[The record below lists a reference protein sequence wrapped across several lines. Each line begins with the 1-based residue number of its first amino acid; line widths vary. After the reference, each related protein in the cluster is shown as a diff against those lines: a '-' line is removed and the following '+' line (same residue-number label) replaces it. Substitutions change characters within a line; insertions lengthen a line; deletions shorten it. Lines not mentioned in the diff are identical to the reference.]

1 MLRYAVGKQDLEELL
16 MPYSTSD
23 IRNVCLVGPSHAG
36 KTLLTEALLHAGGK
50 ISEKGSIEKG
60 TTASD
65 YTARE
70 KEIGHSQFNS
80 VCHLDHEG
88 IHVNL
93 IDTPGY
99 RDFYGRALSVM
110 PATETAAVVI
120 NAQAGVEM
128 IARRMMDAAHRQ
140 RMCRMIIINQIDAE
154 DVDVEKVFK
163 DIREAFGKECLPMN
177 LPSADGKSVVD
188 CFFQP
193 EGDETLFSS
202 VKEAHTQIVDQ
213 VVEVDEE
220 LMEIYLEQGEELQP
234 EQLHDPFEK
243 ALREEHLV
251 PVCFVSAE
259 TGVGIR
265 QLLQIFE
272 RLMPNP
278 MEANPP
284 TFLMGEGADAEE
296 VEVKPDPDKH
306 AIAHVFMVNIDTFKG
321 RLGIFRIHQGTIK
334 AGNQLF
340 VGDARKPF
348 KASQLL
354 KVNGETHSK
363 TEVGVPGDICAVP
376 RVDEAHYDAVLHD
389 SHDEDHFHLKPIR
402 LPQPMFGLAIR
413 PKNDADA
420 QKTSDALHVAEA
432 EDPSLRVEHNAALNE
447 VVLRGLGELHLAT
460 VLQQIEDRHGLQIV
474 TSLPSIA
481 YRETI
486 RGKAEGHHRHKKQ
499 TGGAGQFG
507 EVYLR
512 VEPLPQGEGFE
523 FANAVV
529 GGAIPYQFIPAVENG
544 VRQVMKEG
552 AMHGYPMQDIKVTV
566 YDGKHHSVDSKE
578 IAFVQA
584 GKKAFI
590 DAVSKARPIVME
602 PIVDVEFTVPSDCVG
617 GVTGDLSSMRGMIT
631 GTETLPDNRAVVSG
645 QAPLDELQGYHSRLK
660 SLTGG
665 DGSFTMDF
673 SHYAEVPR
681 EIVERLSAVGE

>member
-1 MLRYAVGKQDLEELL
+1 
-16 MPYSTSD
+16 MPYSTAE
-23 IRNVCLVGPSHAG
+23 IRNICLVGPSHAG
-36 KTLLTEALLHAGGK
+36 KTLLTEALLFAGGK
-50 ISEKGSIEKG
+50 IAEKGSIEKG
-60 TTASD
+60 TTVSD
-65 YTARE
+65 YTPRE

-88 IHVNL
+88 THVNL

-99 RDFYGRALSVM
+99 RDFYGRAKSVL
-110 PATETAAVVI
+110 PAADTAAIVI

-128 IARRMMDAAHRQ
+128 LARRMMNAAHEQ
-140 RMCRMIIINQIDAE
+140 RMCRMIIVNQIDAE
-154 DVDVEKVFK
+154 HVDVEKVFK
-163 DIREAFGKECLPMN
+163 DIQEAFGPECLPMN
-177 LPSADGKSVVD
+177 LPSADGTSVVD

-193 EGDETLFSS
+193 EGEETAFSS

-220 LMEIYLEQGEELQP
+220 LMELYLEQGEELEA

-243 ALREEHLV
+243 ALREEHLI

-278 MEANPP
+278 TEANPP
-284 TFLMGEGADAEE
+284 KFLKAEGADAEP
-296 VEVKPDPDKH
+296 VEVVPDPSKH

-321 RLGIFRIHQGTIK
+321 RLGVFRIHQGTIN

-348 KASQLL
+348 KATQLL

-363 TEVGVPGDICAVP
+363 VETAVPGDICAVP
-376 RVDEAHYDAVLHD
+376 RVDEAHYGAVLHD
-389 SHDEDHFHLKPIR
+389 SHDEDHFHLKPIQ
-402 LPQPMFGLAIR
+402 LPRPMFGLAIR
-413 PKNDADA
+413 PQNDADA
-420 QKTSDALHVAEA
+420 QKTSDALQVAEA
-432 EDPSLRVEHNAALNE
+432 EDPSVQVEHNAALNE
-447 VVLRGLGELHLAT
+447 VVLLGLGELHLAT
-460 VLQQIEDRHGLQIV
+460 VLQQIEDRYNLDLV

-486 RGKAEGHHRHKKQ
+486 TAKAEGHHRHKKQ

-512 VEPLPQGEGFE
+512 VEPLPQGGGFE
-523 FANAVV
+523 FGSAVV
-529 GGAIPYQFIPAVENG
+529 GGAIPSQFIPAVENG
-544 VRQVMKEG
+544 VRQAMKEG
-552 AMHGYPMQDIKVTV
+552 AILGYPMQDVKVTV
-566 YDGKHHSVDSKE
+566 YDGKHHNVDSKE

-584 GKKAFI
+584 GKKAFL

-602 PIVDVEFTVPSDCVG
+602 PIVDAEFSVPSDCVG
-617 GVTGDLSSMRGMIT
+617 GVTGDLAGMRGMIT
-631 GTETLPDNRAVVSG
+631 GTDALPDNRALVSG
-645 QAPLDELQGYHSRLK
+645 RVPLQELQGYHSRLK
-660 SLTGG
+660 SLTAG

-673 SHYAEVPR
+673 SHYAEVPAN
-681 EIVERLSAVGE
+681 ELKQIQAEVEEA

>member
-1 MLRYAVGKQDLEELL
+1 
-16 MPYSTSD
+16 MPYSTRD
-23 IRNVCLVGPSHAG
+23 IRNVCLVGPSRAG

-50 ISEKGSIEKG
+50 IPEKGSIEKG
-60 TTASD
+60 TTVSD

-99 RDFYGRALSVM
+99 RDFLGRALSVM
-110 PATETAAVVI
+110 PAAETAAIVI
-120 NAQAGVEM
+120 DATEGVETVT
-128 IARRMMDAAHRQ
+128 RRLMKAAHER
-140 RMCRMIIINQIDAE
+140 RMCRMIIINKIDAE
-154 DVDVEKVFK
+154 GANPEKVFNE
-163 DIREAFGKECLPMN
+163 IQEAFGRECLPMN
-177 LPSADGKSVVD
+177 LPSADGAKVVD
-188 CFFQP
+188 CFFQL
-193 EGDETLFSS
+193 EGDETAFSS
-202 VKEAHTQIVDQ
+202 VPEAHTQIVDQ
-213 VVEVDEE
+213 VVEVDEK
-220 LMEIYLEQGEELQP
+220 LMEMYLEQGEELAP

-243 ALREEHLV
+243 ALRQEHLV
-251 PVCFVSAE
+251 PVCFVSAAS
-259 TGVGIR
+259 GAGIR

-278 MEANPP
+278 TEANPP
-284 TFLMGEGADAEE
+284 LFLKGEGADAKP
-296 VEVKPDPDKH
+296 VAVKPDPDAH

-321 RLGIFRIHQGTIK
+321 RLATFRIHQGTIR

-354 KVNGETHSK
+354 KVNGENHSK
-363 TEVGVPGDICAVP
+363 VEVAVPGDICAVP

-389 SHDEDHFHLKPIR
+389 SHDEDNFHLKPVK
-402 LPQPMFGLAIR
+402 LPRPMFGLAIR
-413 PKNDADA
+413 AQDDKDA
-420 QKTSDALHVAEA
+420 QKVSDALHVAEA
-432 EDPSLRVEHNAALNE
+432 EDPSILVEHIVSLNE

-460 VLQQIEDRHGLQIV
+460 VLQQIKDRHDLEVLTQ
-474 TSLPSIA
+474 LPSIA

-486 RGKAEGHHRHKKQ
+486 TAKAEGHHRHKKQ

-523 FANAVV
+523 FASAVV
-529 GGAIPYQFIPAVENG
+529 GGSIPTQFIPAVETG
-544 VRQVMKEG
+544 VKQAMAEG
-552 AMHGYPMQDIKVTV
+552 AVNGYPMQDIRVTV

-578 IAFVQA
+578 IAFIQA
-584 GKKAFI
+584 GKKAFL

-602 PIVDVEFTVPSDCVG
+602 PIVNAEFTVPTDCVG
-617 GVTGDLSSMRGMIT
+617 GVTGDLSGMRGMIT
-631 GTETLPDNRAVVSG
+631 GTDALPDGRALVTG
-645 QAPLDELQGYHSRLK
+645 QVPLQELQGYHSRLK
-660 SLTGG
+660 SLSGG

-673 SHYAEVPR
+673 SHYAEVPPN
-681 EIVERLSAVGE
+681 ELKQLQEAAEQA

>member
-1 MLRYAVGKQDLEELL
+1 
-16 MPYSTSD
+16 MPYSTAE
-23 IRNVCLVGPSHAG
+23 IRNICLVGPSHAG
-36 KTLLTEALLHAGGK
+36 KTLLTDALLFAGGK
-50 ISEKGSIEKG
+50 IAEKGSIEKG
-60 TTASD
+60 TTVSD
-65 YTARE
+65 YTPRE

-88 IHVNL
+88 IHLNL

-99 RDFYGRALSVM
+99 RDFYGRAKSVM
-110 PATETAAVVI
+110 PAADTAAIVI

-128 IARRMMDAAHRQ
+128 LARRMMNAAHEQ
-140 RMCRMIIINQIDAE
+140 RMCRMIIVNQIDAV
-154 DVDVEKVFK
+154 DVDVEKVFH
-163 DIREAFGKECLPMN
+163 DIQEAFGAECLPMN
-177 LPSADGKSVVD
+177 LPSADGTSVVD

-193 EGDETLFSS
+193 EGEETAFSS

-220 LMEIYLEQGEELQP
+220 LMELYLEQGEELQP

-251 PVCFVSAE
+251 PVCFVSAQ

-278 MEANPP
+278 TEANPP
-284 TFLMGEGADAEE
+284 IFLKGEGADAEP
-296 VEVKPDPDKH
+296 VEVAPDPSKH

-321 RLGIFRIHQGTIK
+321 RLGVFRIHQGTIN

-348 KASQLL
+348 KATQLL

-363 TEVGVPGDICAVP
+363 VETAVPGDICAVP

-389 SHDEDHFHLKPIR
+389 SHDEDHFHLKPIQ
-402 LPQPMFGLAIR
+402 LPRPMFGLAIR
-413 PKNDADA
+413 PQNDADA

-432 EDPSLRVEHNAALNE
+432 EDPSVQIEHNASLNE
-447 VVLRGLGELHLAT
+447 VVLLGLGELHLAT
-460 VLQQIEDRHGLQIV
+460 ILQQIEDRYSLDLV

-486 RGKAEGHHRHKKQ
+486 TAKAEGHHRHKKQ

-512 VEPLPQGEGFE
+512 IEPLPQGAGFE
-523 FANAVV
+523 FGSAVV
-529 GGAIPYQFIPAVENG
+529 GGSIPSQFIPAVENG
-544 VRQVMKEG
+544 VRQAMKDG
-552 AMHGYPMQDIKVTV
+552 ATYGYPMQDIKVVV
-566 YDGKHHSVDSKE
+566 YDGKHHNVDSKE

-584 GKKAFI
+584 GKKAFL
-590 DAVSKARPIVME
+590 DAVAKARPIVME
-602 PIVDVEFTVPSDCVG
+602 PIVNAEFSVPTDCVG
-617 GVTGDLSSMRGMIT
+617 GVTGDLSGMRGMIT
-631 GTETLPDNRAVVSG
+631 GTDALPDNRALVSG
-645 QAPLDELQGYHSRLK
+645 QVPLQELQGYHSRLK

-673 SHYAEVPR
+673 SHYAEIPAN
-681 EIVERLSAVGE
+681 ELKQIQAEAEQA

>member
-1 MLRYAVGKQDLEELL
+1 
-16 MPYSTSD
+16 MPYSTAD

-36 KTLLTEALLHAGGK
+36 KTLLTESLLYAGGK
-50 ISEKGSIEKG
+50 IAEKGSIDKG
-60 TTASD
+60 TTVSD
-65 YTARE
+65 YTPRE

-88 IHVNL
+88 IHLNL

-110 PATETAAVVI
+110 PAAETAAVVI
-120 NAQAGVEM
+120 SASAGVEM
-128 IARRMMDAAHRQ
+128 IARRMMSAAHKQ
-140 RMCRMIIINQIDAE
+140 RMCRMIIINQIDAQ
-154 DVDVEKVFK
+154 DVDLEKVFL
-163 DIREAFGKECLPMN
+163 DVQEAFGPECLPMN
-177 LPSADGKSVVD
+177 LPSADGTGVVD

-193 EGDETLFSS
+193 EGEETAFSS
-202 VKEAHTQIVDQ
+202 VQEAHTQIVDQ

-220 LMEIYLEQGEELQP
+220 LMELYLEQGEELAP

-259 TGVGIR
+259 TGAGIR

-278 MEANPP
+278 TEANPKI
-284 TFLMGEGADAEE
+284 FLKGEGAEATE
-296 VEVKPDPDKH
+296 VEIKPDPDKH
-306 AIAHVFMVNIDTFKG
+306 AVAHVFMVNIDTFKG
-321 RLGIFRIHQGTIK
+321 RLGVFRIHQGTIK

-348 KASQLL
+348 KATQLL

-363 TEVGVPGDICAVP
+363 KEVAVPGDICAVP

-389 SHDEDHFHLKPIR
+389 SHDEDHFHLRPIE
-402 LPQPMFGLAIR
+402 LPRPMFGLAIR
-413 PKNDADA
+413 PKEDSDA

-432 EDPSLRVEHNAALNE
+432 EDPSLQVEHNATLNE

-460 VLQQIEDRHGLQIV
+460 VLQQIKDRHNLEIV

-486 RGKAEGHHRHKKQ
+486 TAKAEGHHRHKKQ

-512 VEPLPQGEGFE
+512 VEPLPAGGGFE
-523 FANAVV
+523 FENKVV

-544 VRQVMKEG
+544 VRQMMKDG
-552 AMHGYPMQDIKVTV
+552 AIHGYPMQDIKVTV
-566 YDGKHHSVDSKE
+566 YDGKHHAVDSKE

-584 GKKAFI
+584 GKKAFV
-590 DAVSKARPIVME
+590 DAVAKARPIVME
-602 PIVDVEFTVPSDCVG
+602 PIVHVEFTIPSDCVG
-617 GVTGDLSSMRGMIT
+617 GVTGDLSGMRGMIK
-631 GTETLPDNRAVVSG
+631 GTDALPDNRLVVSG
-645 QAPLDELQGYHSRLK
+645 EAPLHELQDYHSRLK

-673 SHYAEVPR
+673 SHYAEVPVN
-681 EIVERLSAVGE
+681 ELKQLKEAAAAK

>member
-1 MLRYAVGKQDLEELL
+1 
-16 MPYSTSD
+16 MPYSTSE

-36 KTLLTEALLHAGGK
+36 KTLLTEALLFAGGK
-50 ISEKGSIEKG
+50 IAEKGSIEKG
-60 TTASD
+60 TTVSD
-65 YTARE
+65 YTRRE
-70 KEIGHSQFNS
+70 KETGHSQYNS

-93 IDTPGY
+93 IDTLGY
-99 RDFYGRALSVM
+99 RDFYGRALSVL
-110 PATETAAVVI
+110 PAAETAAVVI
-120 NAQAGVEM
+120 NAREGVEM
-128 IARRMMDAAHRQ
+128 IARRMMNAAHDQ
-140 RMCRMIIINQIDAE
+140 RLCRMIIINQIDGE
-154 DVDVEKVFK
+154 DVDLQKVFK
-163 DIREAFGKECLPMN
+163 DVQEAFGPECLPMN
-177 LPSADGKSVVD
+177 LPSADGSGVVD

-193 EGDETLFSS
+193 EGDDTAFSS

-220 LMEIYLEQGEELQP
+220 LMELYLEQGEELAP

-259 TGVGIR
+259 TGAGIR

-278 MEANPP
+278 TEANPK
-284 TFLMGEGADAEE
+284 TFLKGEGADAVE
-296 VEVKPDPDKH
+296 VEVVANPNAH

-321 RLGIFRIHQGTIK
+321 RLGVFRIHQGAIK

-348 KASQLL
+348 KATQLL
-354 KVNGETHSK
+354 KVNGETHTK
-363 TEVGVPGDICAVP
+363 AEVGVAGDICAVP

-389 SHDEDHFHLKPIR
+389 SHDEDHFHLKPIK
-402 LPQPMFGLAIR
+402 LPRPMFGLAIR
-413 PKNDADA
+413 PKNDNDA
-420 QKTSDALHVAEA
+420 QKTSDALQVAEA
-432 EDPSLRVEHNAALNE
+432 EDPSLQVEHNATLNE

-460 VLQQIEDRHGLQIV
+460 VLQQIEDRHGLEIV

-486 RGKAEGHHRHKKQ
+486 TGKAEGHHRHKKQ

-512 VEPLPQGEGFE
+512 VEPLPAGTGFE
-523 FANAVV
+523 FANKVV

-584 GKKAFI
+584 GKKAFV
-590 DAVSKARPIVME
+590 DAVAKARPIVME
-602 PIVDVEFTVPSDCVG
+602 PIVNVDFTVSSDCVG
-617 GVTGDLSSMRGMIT
+617 GVTGDLSGMRGMIS
-631 GTETLPDNRAVVSG
+631 GTDALPDGRVVVSG
-645 QAPLDELQGYHSRLK
+645 QAPLQELQGYHSRLK

-673 SHYAEVPR
+673 SHYAEVPVN
-681 EIVERLSAVGE
+681 ELKQLKAASAD

>member
-1 MLRYAVGKQDLEELL
+1 
-16 MPYSTSD
+16 MPYSTAD

-36 KTLLTEALLHAGGK
+36 KTLLAEALLHAGGK
-50 ISEKGSIEKG
+50 IPEKGSIAKG
-60 TTASD
+60 TTVSD
-65 YTARE
+65 FTSRE

-80 VCHLDHEG
+80 VCHLDHDG

-99 RDFYGRALSVM
+99 RDFFGRALSVM
-110 PATETAAVVI
+110 PAAETAAIVI
-120 NAQAGVEM
+120 NAQEGVEM
-128 IARRMMDAAHRQ
+128 MARRMMSAAHDR
-140 RMCRMIIINQIDAE
+140 RMCRMIIVNQIDAE
-154 DVDVEKVFK
+154 GVDLQKVFS
-163 DIREAFGKECLPMN
+163 DIQEAFGGECLPMN
-177 LPSADGKSVVD
+177 LPSADGTKVVD

-193 EGDETLFSS
+193 EGDETAFSS
-202 VKEAHTQIVDQ
+202 VAEAHTQIVDQ
-213 VVEVDEE
+213 VVEVDEA
-220 LMEIYLEQGEELQP
+220 LMELYLEQGEELQP

-278 MEANPP
+278 TEANPP
-284 TFLMGEGADAEE
+284 IFFKGEGSDAVE
-296 VEVKPDPDKH
+296 VEVSPDPDAH
-306 AIAHVFMVNIDTFKG
+306 AIAHVFMVNVDPFKG
-321 RLGIFRIHQGTIK
+321 RLALFRIHQGTIK

-340 VGDARKPF
+340 IGDARKPF

-354 KVNGETHSK
+354 KVNGEKHGKVDTA
-363 TEVGVPGDICAVP
+363 VPGDICAVP

-389 SHDEDHFHLKPIR
+389 SHDEDHFHLKPVK
-402 LPQPMFGLAIR
+402 LPRPMFGLAIR
-413 PKNDADA
+413 AQDDKDA
-420 QKTSDALHVAEA
+420 QKVSDALHIAEA
-432 EDPSLRVEHNAALNE
+432 EDPSLLVEHIVSLNE

-460 VLQQIEDRHGLQIV
+460 VLQQIKDRHDLEVV
-474 TSLPSIA
+474 TQLPSIA

-486 RGKAEGHHRHKKQ
+486 TAKAEGHHRHKKQ

-523 FANAVV
+523 FASEVV
-529 GGAIPYQFIPAVENG
+529 GGAIPSQFIPAVENG
-544 VRQVMKEG
+544 VKQAMSEG
-552 AMHGYPMQDIKVTV
+552 AVNGYPMQDIKVIV

-584 GKKAFI
+584 GKKAFLE
-590 DAVSKARPIVME
+590 AVAKARPIVME
-602 PIVDVEFTVPSDCVG
+602 PIVNAEFTIPSDCVG
-617 GVTGDLSSMRGMIT
+617 GVTGDLSGMRGMIT
-631 GTETLPDNRAVVSG
+631 GTDALSDNRAVVSG
-645 QAPLDELQGYHSRLK
+645 QVPLQELQGYHSRLK

-665 DGSFTMDF
+665 EGSFTMDF
-673 SHYAEVPR
+673 SHYAEVPPN
-681 EIVERLSAVGE
+681 ELKQLKAAAEQA

>member
-1 MLRYAVGKQDLEELL
+1 
-16 MPYSTSD
+16 MPYSTAE

-36 KTLLTEALLHAGGK
+36 KTLLTEALLLAGGK

-60 TTASD
+60 NTVSD
-65 YTARE
+65 FTARE

-110 PATETAAVVI
+110 PAAETAAVVI
-120 NAQAGVEM
+120 NAAEGVEEM
-128 IARRMMDAAHRQ
+128 ARRMMKAAHDQ
-140 RMCRMIIINQIDAE
+140 RKCRMIIVNKIDAE
-154 DVDVEKVFK
+154 DVDLEKVFD
-163 DIREAFGKECLPMN
+163 DIQEAFGKECLPMN
-177 LPSADGKSVVD
+177 LPSADGSKVVD
-188 CFFQP
+188 CFFQL
-193 EGDETLFSS
+193 EGDPTAFSS
-202 VKEAHTQIVDQ
+202 VAEAHTQIVDQ

-220 LMEIYLEQGEELQP
+220 LMELYLEQGEELQP

-278 MEANPP
+278 YEANPP
-284 TFLMGEGADAEE
+284 IFLKGEGDDAKE
-296 VEVKPDPDKH
+296 VEVTPDPDAH
-306 AIAHVFMVNIDTFKG
+306 AVAHVFMLNIDPFKG
-321 RLGIFRIHQGTIK
+321 RLAFFRIHQGTIN

-348 KASQLL
+348 KATQLL
-354 KVNGETHSK
+354 KVNGETHDK
-363 TEVGVPGDICAVP
+363 KETAVPGDICALP
-376 RVDEAHYDAVLHD
+376 RVDEAHYGAVLHD

-402 LPQPMFGLAIR
+402 LPRPMFGLAIR
-413 PKNDADA
+413 PREDKEA
-420 QKTSDALHVAEA
+420 QKVSDALHTAEA
-432 EDPSLRVEHNAALNE
+432 EDPSIQVEHIVSLNE
-447 VVLRGLGELHLAT
+447 VVLRGLGELHLST
-460 VLQQIEDRHGLQIV
+460 ILQQIKDRNDIEVV
-474 TSLPSIA
+474 TQLPSIA

-486 RGKAEGHHRHKKQ
+486 TAKAEGHHRHKKQ

-512 VEPLPQGEGFE
+512 VEPLPQGEGFQFGSE
-523 FANAVV
+523 VV
-529 GGAIPYQFIPAVENG
+529 GGAIPSGFIPAVENG
-544 VRQVMKEG
+544 VKQAMAEG
-552 AMHGYPMQDIKVTV
+552 AVNGYPMQDVRVVVT
-566 YDGKHHSVDSKE
+566 DGKHHSVDSKE
-578 IAFVQA
+578 IAFIQA
-584 GKKAFI
+584 GKKAFL
-590 DAVSKARPIVME
+590 DAVAKARPIVME
-602 PIVDVEFTVPSDCVG
+602 PIVNAEFTIPSDSVG
-617 GVTGDLSSMRGMIT
+617 GVTGDLSGMRGMIT
-631 GTETLPDNRAVVSG
+631 GTDALPDGRGLVSG
-645 QAPLDELQGYHSRLK
+645 QVPLQELQDYHSRLK

-665 DGSFTMDF
+665 EGSFTMEF
-673 SHYAEVPR
+673 SHYAEVPPVQLK
-681 EIVERLSAVGE
+681 ELKAANEQG

>member
-1 MLRYAVGKQDLEELL
+1 
-16 MPYSTSD
+16 MPYSTAD

-50 ISEKGSIEKG
+50 IAEKGSIEKG
-60 TTASD
+60 TTVSD

-70 KEIGHSQFNS
+70 KEIGHSQYNS

-110 PATETAAVVI
+110 PAAETAAVVI
-120 NAQAGVEM
+120 NAREGVEM
-128 IARRMMDAAHRQ
+128 IARRMMNAAHDR
-140 RMCRMIIINQIDAE
+140 RMCRMIIVNQIDAE
-154 DVDVEKVFK
+154 GVKLEKVFK
-163 DIREAFGKECLPMN
+163 DIQEAFGAECLPMN
-177 LPSADGKSVVD
+177 LPSADGSSVVD

-193 EGDETLFSS
+193 EGDDTAFSS
-202 VKEAHTQIVDQ
+202 VGEAHTQIVDQ
-213 VVEVDEE
+213 VVEVDEK
-220 LMEIYLEQGEELQP
+220 LMELYLEQGEELAP
-234 EQLHDPFEK
+234 DQLHDPFEK

-278 MEANPP
+278 TEANPP
-284 TFLMGEGADAEE
+284 IFLKGEGAEAKEVTVTPDA
-296 VEVKPDPDKH
+296 DKH

-321 RLGIFRIHQGTIK
+321 RLGVFRIHQGTIK

-354 KVNGETHSK
+354 KVNGETHTK
-363 TEVGVPGDICAVP
+363 AEIGVPGDICAVP

-389 SHDEDHFHLKPIR
+389 SHDEDHFHLKPIK
-402 LPQPMFGLAIR
+402 LPRPMFGLAIR
-413 PKNDADA
+413 PKHDNDA
-420 QKTSDALHVAEA
+420 QKASDALQVAEA
-432 EDPSLRVEHNAALNE
+432 EDPSLLVEHNAALNE

-460 VLQQIEDRHGLQIV
+460 VLQQIEDRHSLEIV

-486 RGKAEGHHRHKKQ
+486 TAKAEGHHRHKKQ

-512 VEPLPQGEGFE
+512 VEPLPAGGGFE
-523 FANAVV
+523 FENKVV

-544 VRQVMKEG
+544 VQQVMKEG

-584 GKKAFI
+584 GKKAFV
-590 DAVSKARPIVME
+590 DAVAKARPIVME
-602 PIVDVEFTVPSDCVG
+602 PIVNVDFTIPSDCVG
-617 GVTGDLSSMRGMIT
+617 GVTGDLSSMRGMIS
-631 GTETLPDNRAVVSG
+631 GTDALPDGRVVVSG
-645 QAPLDELQGYHSRLK
+645 KVPLQELQGYHSRLK

-673 SHYAEVPR
+673 SHYAEVPVN
-681 EIVERLSAVGE
+681 ELKQLKAAAD

>member
-1 MLRYAVGKQDLEELL
+1 
-16 MPYSTSD
+16 MPYSTAD

-36 KTLLTEALLHAGGK
+36 KTLLTESLLHAGGK
-50 ISEKGSIEKG
+50 IAEKGSIEKG
-60 TTASD
+60 TTVSD

-110 PATETAAVVI
+110 PAAETAAVVI
-120 NAQAGVEM
+120 NASAGVEM
-128 IARRMMDAAHRQ
+128 IARRMMDAAHKQ
-140 RMCRMIIINQIDAE
+140 RMCRMIIINQIDAQ
-154 DVDVEKVFK
+154 DVDLEKVFL
-163 DIREAFGKECLPMN
+163 DVQEAFGPECLPMN
-177 LPSADGKSVVD
+177 LPSADGIGVVD

-193 EGDETLFSS
+193 EGDETAFSS

-220 LMEIYLEQGEELQP
+220 RMELYLEQGEELAP
-234 EQLHDPFEK
+234 DQLHDPFEK

-259 TGVGIR
+259 TGAGIR

-278 MEANPP
+278 TEANPKI
-284 TFLMGEGADAEE
+284 FLKGEGAEATE

-306 AIAHVFMVNIDTFKG
+306 AVAHVFMVNIDTFKG
-321 RLGIFRIHQGTIK
+321 RLGVFRIHQGTIK

-348 KASQLL
+348 KATQLL

-363 TEVGVPGDICAVP
+363 VEVAVPGDICALP

-389 SHDEDHFHLKPIR
+389 SHDEDHFHLRPIE
-402 LPQPMFGLAIR
+402 LPRPMFGLAIR
-413 PKNDADA
+413 PKDDNDA
-420 QKTSDALHVAEA
+420 QKTSDALQVAEA
-432 EDPSLRVEHNAALNE
+432 EDPSLLVEHNATLNE

-460 VLQQIEDRHGLQIV
+460 VLQQIKDRHNLEIV

-512 VEPLPQGEGFE
+512 VEPLPAGGGFE
-523 FANAVV
+523 FENKVV

-544 VRQVMKEG
+544 VRQVMKDG
-552 AMHGYPMQDIKVTV
+552 AIHGYPMQDIKVTV
-566 YDGKHHSVDSKE
+566 YDGKHHAVDSKE

-584 GKKAFI
+584 GKKAFV
-590 DAVSKARPIVME
+590 DAVAKARPIVME
-602 PIVDVEFTVPSDCVG
+602 PIVHVEFTIPSDCVG
-617 GVTGDLSSMRGMIT
+617 GVTGDLSGMRGMIK
-631 GTETLPDNRAVVSG
+631 GTDALPDNRLVVSG
-645 QAPLDELQGYHSRLK
+645 EAPLTELQDYHSRLK

-673 SHYAEVPR
+673 SHYAEVPVN
-681 EIVERLSAVGE
+681 ELKQLKEAAAAE